1 MRRAPQRTVHTDE
14 IGDTTMKR
22 MFIPAL
28 AVGFAIAAPAGIA
41 IAQKETA
48 TGVEVEKDIALLR
61 KNLRSEKKK
70 LIALNLPLTETEAT
84 KFWPVYDEYAL
95 AMSKHYDEFY
105 ALIKEYASI
114 QKTITDSQAVSLIKR
129 WSEIQVELAQER
141 LRWIPRIE
149 KVIPGKKAA
158 LFFQVDRRLYALIDM
173 QVTSELPLII
183 Q

>member
-1 MRRAPQRTVHTDE
+1 
-14 IGDTTMKR
+14 MKR
-22 MFIPAL
+22 ILLPAFAAAIAL
-28 AVGFAIAAPAGIA
+28 ASPIGAAM
-41 IAQKETA
+41 AQKETT

-61 KNLRSEKKK
+61 KNLRAEKKK
-70 LIALNLPLTETEAT
+70 LIALNVPFTETEAT

-95 AMSKHYDEFY
+95 AMSKHYDAFY
-105 ALIKEYASI
+105 TVIKEYASI
-114 QKTITDSQAVSLIKR
+114 QKTITDSQALSLIKR

-141 LRWIPRIE
+141 QRWIPQIE

-158 LFFQVDRRLYALIDM
+158 LFFQVDRRLYALMDM